1 MSSDSSSFMTI
12 NDEKPMSWHQILI
25 VAICFILNF
34 NDGIDVFLVSF
45 AASEIT
51 AEWQLTNAE
60 MGYVFSSGL
69 AGMTIGCFLLAPLGD
84 SIGRRKIFL
93 ISLFLISLGMVLVY
107 FVENFSQMLI
117 YRFITGFGIGGILP
131 NLATVASEFSN
142 KKSKD
147 FNVGIVQAG
156 WPLGAILTGFV
167 AAWVVPAFGW
177 RFAFL
182 CAGIFSAVMFVI
194 VLLFLTE
201 SPAYLQKK
209 QSNEIAIKP
218 MRILLSPEY
227 RTSTILLWTGIFFG
241 FLTLYTVLSWV
252 PTLAKSAGMPYELA
266 TYVGATLNLGAF
278 TGVFVMGLSI
288 GKWGI
293 RKVMLVFML
302 MAFSLMVLYGSF
314 DLNYLARFILTFFI
328 GFFVQGGFNIFY
340 PASTRIYSD
349 NVRSTGVGLA
359 MGIGRFGAIVGPTLF
374 GIMSDEGYSILIRFV
389 VFSLPLL
396 VAAFIMQK
404 IPSKNLS

>member
-1 MSSDSSSFMTI
+1 MSQTLNKGVEIGDGQA
-12 NDEKPMSWHQILI
+12 MSWRQMMI

-69 AGMTIGCFLLAPLGD
+69 AGMTIGCFLLAPYGD
-84 SIGRRKIFL
+84 SIGRRKTFL
-93 ISLFLISLGMVLVY
+93 ISLFLISLGMILVY
-107 FVENFSQMLI
+107 FVQNFSQMLLF
-117 YRFITGFGIGGILP
+117 RFITGFGIGGILP

-142 KKSKD
+142 QKNKD

-167 AAWVVPAFGW
+167 AAWVVPEFGW

-182 CAGIFSAVMFVI
+182 CAGIFSAVMFIV
-194 VLLFLTE
+194 VLLFLSE
-201 SPAYLQKK
+201 SPAYLSKKINKEISQKPLK
-209 QSNEIAIKP
+209 IV
-218 MRILLSPEY
+218 LSREY

-252 PTLAKSAGMPYELA
+252 PTLAKSAGMPYELS

-278 TGVFVMGLSI
+278 IGVFVMGISI

-293 RKVMLVFML
+293 RKVMLIFML
-302 MAFSLMVLYGSF
+302 LAFSLMVLYGSL
-314 DLNYLARFILTFFI
+314 DLNYTSRFILTFFI

-340 PASTRIYSD
+340 PASTRIYAD

-374 GIMSDEGYSILIRFV
+374 GIMADEDYSILTRFV

-396 VAAFIMQK
+396 VSAFIMQK

>member
-1 MSSDSSSFMTI
+1 MSLSSPPLVEM
-12 NDEKPMSWHQILI
+12 NDENPMSWHQIVI

-51 AEWQLTNAE
+51 AEWQLSNAE
-60 MGYVFSSGL
+60 MGYVFSAGL

-84 SIGRRKIFL
+84 SIGRRKTFL

-107 FVENFSQMLI
+107 FVESFSQMLI

-142 KKSKD
+142 KKTKD

-167 AAWVVPAFGW
+167 AAWVVPELGW

-182 CAGIFSAVMFVI
+182 CAGVFSAVMFVF

-201 SPAYLQKK
+201 SPAYLLQKQK
-209 QSNEIAIKP
+209 NEILIKP
-218 MRILLSPEY
+218 MKVLLSPEY

-252 PTLAKSAGMPYELA
+252 PTLAKSAGMPYTLA

-278 TGVFVMGLSI
+278 MGVFVMGLSI
-288 GKWGI
+288 GRWGI
-293 RKVMLVFML
+293 RKVMLLFML
-302 MAFSLMVLYGSF
+302 FAFFLMVLYGSF

-340 PASTRIYSD
+340 PASTRIYAD
-349 NVRSTGVGLA
+349 HVRSTGVGLA

-374 GIMSDEGYSILIRFV
+374 GLMSDAGYSILIRFV

-404 IPSKNLS
+404 IPSKKLS

>member
-1 MSSDSSSFMTI
+1 MSLSSPALVEM
-12 NDEKPMSWHQILI
+12 NDENPMSWHQIVI

-51 AEWQLTNAE
+51 AEWQLSNAE
-60 MGYVFSSGL
+60 MGYVFSAGL

-84 SIGRRKIFL
+84 SIGRKKTFL

-142 KKSKD
+142 KKTKD

-167 AAWVVPAFGW
+167 AAWVVPELGW

-182 CAGIFSAVMFVI
+182 CAGVFSAVMFVF

-201 SPAYLQKK
+201 SPAYLLQKQK
-209 QSNEIAIKP
+209 NEIPIKP
-218 MRILLSPEY
+218 MKVLLSPEY

-252 PTLAKSAGMPYELA
+252 PTLAKSAGMPYTLA

-278 TGVFVMGLSI
+278 MGVFVMGLSI
-288 GKWGI
+288 GRWGI
-293 RKVMLVFML
+293 RKVMLLFML
-302 MAFSLMVLYGSF
+302 FAFFLMVLYGSF

-340 PASTRIYSD
+340 PASTRIYAD
-349 NVRSTGVGLA
+349 HVRATGVGLA

-374 GIMSDEGYSILIRFV
+374 GLMSDAGYSILIRFI